1 MLASVVGVASNAPL
15 ESSELA
21 DWDQI
26 IDVNLRAVLHGI
38 AAMPVFRVQ
47 SRGTSSPSR
56 PPRLVKQGR
65 VEKRSGCAGSASTR
79 MGQLLVREEG
89 ALRPP
94 GLCHLNCNVL
104 LCRSMDRFAKLRLQ
118 GQQRRADQ
126 NIRCSCRP

>member
-1 MLASVVGVASNAPL
+1 MQRFGHLDVLASVAGVADNAPL

-38 AAMPVFRVQ
+38 AAAMPVFRAQ

-65 VEKRSGCAGSASTR
+65 GGEAERLRRFGLNPDGSIAWR
-79 MGQLLVREEG
+79 
-89 ALRPP
+89 
-94 GLCHLNCNVL
+94 
-104 LCRSMDRFAKLRLQ
+104 
-118 GQQRRADQ
+118 
-126 NIRCSCRP
+126 